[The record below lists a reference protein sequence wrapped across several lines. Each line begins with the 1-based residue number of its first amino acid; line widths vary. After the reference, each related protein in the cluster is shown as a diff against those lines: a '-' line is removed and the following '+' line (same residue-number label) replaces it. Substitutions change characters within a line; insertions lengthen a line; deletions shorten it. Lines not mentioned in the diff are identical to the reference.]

1 MFPSAFP
8 ELRFK
13 HALPVVSL
21 TRPNVSKSLYVAARK
36 NVSFL
41 SKISSRL
48 NNAVRADMNRNKTIY
63 LVTDLVRRDLL
74 FKLSFILKNFWL
86 RN

>member
-1 MFPSAFP
+1 M
-8 ELRFK
+8 
-13 HALPVVSL
+13 
-21 TRPNVSKSLYVAARK
+21 AARK

-86 RN
+86 RD

>member
-1 MFPSAFP
+1 M
-8 ELRFK
+8 
-13 HALPVVSL
+13 
-21 TRPNVSKSLYVAARK
+21 AARK

-48 NNAVRADMNRNKTIY
+48 NNAVRAVMNRNKTIY

-74 FKLSFILKNFWL
+74 FKLSFILKNVWL

>member
-1 MFPSAFP
+1 MSV
-8 ELRFK
+8 R
-13 HALPVVSL
+13 V
-21 TRPNVSKSLYVAARK
+21 LYVAARK

-48 NNAVRADMNRNKTIY
+48 NNAVRADMNRNKTVY

-74 FKLSFILKNFWL
+74 FKLSFILKNVWL
-86 RN
+86 QN